1 MILRSLIRAVY
12 GVDVFEA
19 VATAERAADLL
30 RKELALCS
38 TSEREARAASQ
49 RFWRERDAA
58 RDQVVT
64 LTADLDAMRKTN
76 ALLRS
81 LVSILRETNQNLDER
96 LIDLEKLHSMPVP
109 AADADCA
116 SEHDRR

>member
-1 MILRSLIRAVY
+1 MILRSLIRVVY
-12 GVDVFEA
+12 GVHVFEA
-19 VATAERAADLL
+19 VAAASRDRDILRTELSVCRA
-30 RKELALCS
+30 
-38 TSEREARAASQ
+38 SEREARAASN

-58 RDQVVT
+58 RDQVLA

-81 LVSILRETNQNLDER
+81 LVSILRDANQNLDER
-96 LIDLEKLHSMPVP
+96 LIDLEKRHFMPAP

-116 SEHDRR
+116 SEPDRR

>member
-19 VATAERAADLL
+19 VSAAERSRDWF

-38 TSEREARAASQ
+38 TNEREARAASQ

-58 RDQVVT
+58 RDQVLT

-96 LIDLEKLHSMPVP
+96 LIDIERRHGMPAP
-109 AADADCA
+109 AADANCA
-116 SEHDRR
+116 SEPDRR